1 MQYPRVIYSKVMTLS
16 NTAMDKYEERRRALA
31 DLVKSMGR
39 GAINTIAAKIEKDP
53 SYVSRMLY
61 PPNKKGHKRIGE
73 DTLDLLVAAFPG
85 AFSGRL
91 TPPHASNPQPRQIFT
106 KERRA
111 SDDVV
116 ALQLGMQALV
126 TTVLN
131 RLPGTAE
138 PFLDL
143 LNSASEELS
152 FSTKTGLLAS
162 LVGIADEAR
171 HAEEVVNQALQRAR
185 SGGKPKPKK

>member
-1 MQYPRVIYSKVMTLS
+1 MPNPVPTEDSL
-16 NTAMDKYEERRRALA
+16 AFGRR
-31 DLVKSMGR
+31 
-39 GAINTIAAKIEKDP
+39 
-53 SYVSRMLY
+53 
-61 PPNKKGHKRIGE
+61 
-73 DTLDLLVAAFPG
+73 LVALMEHAKHDRQG
-85 AFSGRL
+85 AGAYLAKRYKVSTVTANAWLNGDHKCSSQRAQRIAQDHGCTFESLYFGPKL
-91 TPPHASNPQPRQIFT
+91 VFQSEGSKQAPDASSPRQIFT

-116 ALQLGMQALV
+116 ALQLGVKALV

-143 LNSASEELS
+143 LNAAADELS
-152 FSTKTGLLAS
+152 FSTETGLLAS

-171 HAEEVVNQALQRAR
+171 SAEEVVNQALQRAR
-185 SGGKPKPKK
+185 SGGRPKPKK